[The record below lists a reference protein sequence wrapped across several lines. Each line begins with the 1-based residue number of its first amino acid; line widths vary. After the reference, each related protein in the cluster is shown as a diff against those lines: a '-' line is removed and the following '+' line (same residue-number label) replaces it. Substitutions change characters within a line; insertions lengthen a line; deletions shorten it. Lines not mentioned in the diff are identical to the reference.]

1 MCHVSVPERPIEVRL
16 RQIDYV
22 VPGLQSGFARFD
34 EMTGGPERIADVEAD
49 LPTTRLNGGRV
60 DPARRLVCGYK
71 DKAADFA
78 RSRPC
83 MGRSRT
89 NRPLLLQ
96 FDLLG
101 SKWEDALFRMDQFDH
116 DVHHRTTSNRPRG
129 SDASARHDRHS
140 PSAQRGDARV

>member
-60 DPARRLVCGYK
+60 DPARRLVCGYR

-89 NRPLLLQ
+89 ESSAPAPVRPA
-96 FDLLG
+96 G
-101 SKWEDALFRMDQFDH
+101 K
-116 DVHHRTTSNRPRG
+116 
-129 SDASARHDRHS
+129 
-140 PSAQRGDARV
+140 

>member
-60 DPARRLVCGYK
+60 DPPAGLF
-71 DKAADFA
+71 AAT
-78 RSRPC
+78 RTRPPTLPDL
-83 MGRSRT
+83 GPVWGGAAP
-89 NRPLLLQ
+89 NRP
-96 FDLLG
+96 
-101 SKWEDALFRMDQFDH
+101 APAP
-116 DVHHRTTSNRPRG
+116 VRPAG
-129 SDASARHDRHS
+129 K
-140 PSAQRGDARV
+140 